1 MKRAIVIGACLACWP
16 ARAGVFKNIG
26 RDVAAGA
33 VEKIQPVLTATLAQ
47 AEASATRLEDHV
59 AVVAGTVLE
68 QANAKG
74 KERLDQVN
82 GILEARMLQAQL
94 EIKDV
99 TDHALSGV
107 GALIDSK
114 LDKVAKTATD
124 AAKELLKDLD
134 KTVKTTL
141 DLANDA
147 LKSRIADVGR
157 EINNAIDK
165 ADHTLA
171 ERLAQVDEI
180 VGRRLGNVDVIASK
194 QRVAIEETALR
205 TAVLIGLVVFTV
217 FVLRGLYAR
226 YSKLSKKATKGGGK
240 KANKH
245 GGKDLG
251 KPTSAGGEG
260 SAEELRNPW
269 GPRGGKRTLMFA
281 RGLGV
286 PLIGHLVVAGLGA
299 GVLFV
304 LYDRLPLGAR
314 SEAIA
319 LVAVHR
325 NGFTDSLKRFDFGR
339 ARFHASQL
347 EYLAPDDPTAH
358 GALIAKAELLRDVFL
373 RPTLLATEPGIAG
386 LWKRLDEN
394 RRLMSPQVDPDLLV
408 VEAMLLWET
417 GDSRHQELRAASL
430 CARALRVRTAPGGF
444 ALAPLA
450 RAYIETFVDAPY
462 IDDNAGLGRDS
473 YALDDLRAVL
483 DYAATED
490 SAHPL
495 AKRIQIVR
503 LMRIVDGASSTAYA
517 EMIQAHALVIAE
529 GRVAAAKAKGA
540 AAEAQGAAAKGKGA
554 AAKGKAATREKDP
567 LKEQRLEAAK
577 RVLTAWRNFDEALAD
592 PELARDPS
600 VLLVFRLN
608 DAQFVRAKWFVD
620 NPDTNELAPLL
631 VAAPKQLED
640 TAAAEPADRPAT
652 QVNTSANPPRSARPE
667 DRIMMLSPRLVW
679 ARRYRTLID
688 GPARA
693 LFELQEA
700 NRFAALEAA
709 AFAFEREIVRACVA
723 SGTNAT
729 ATPRTCQWDPREL
742 PRAAEAAA
750 ALGLYVSDSKVQSPR
765 SALARKLLHAR
776 PERGT
781 PAAASSKGKQP
792 TDQPTGDGK
801 QPSPEQQAQQAMLAR
816 GIRLL

>member
-1 MKRAIVIGACLACWP
+1 
-16 ARAGVFKNIG
+16 
-26 RDVAAGA
+26 
-33 VEKIQPVLTATLAQ
+33 
-47 AEASATRLEDHV
+47 
-59 AVVAGTVLE
+59 
-68 QANAKG
+68 
-74 KERLDQVN
+74 
-82 GILEARMLQAQL
+82 
-94 EIKDV
+94 V

-141 DLANDA
+141 DHANEV
-147 LKSRIADVGR
+147 LKSGIADVGR
-157 EINNAIDK
+157 EVNTAIDK

-217 FVLRGLYAR
+217 FVLRRLYER
-226 YSKLSKKATKGGGK
+226 YSKLIQKATKDGDK
-240 KANKH
+240 
-245 GGKDLG
+245 
-251 KPTSAGGEG
+251 KPTKNGAQKRHGPSQLVIRDRPTGDASATGEDQGTPTSGPGEG
-260 SAEELRNPW
+260 PAEDLRNPW

-286 PLIGHLVVAGLGA
+286 PLIGHLVVAALGA

-325 NGFTDSLKRFDFGR
+325 NGFTDSLKRFDFAR

-373 RPTLLATEPGIAG
+373 RPTLLGTEAGIAG
-386 LWKRLDEN
+386 LWKRLDETG
-394 RRLMSPQVDPDLLV
+394 RLMLPQVDPDLLV

-430 CARALRVRTAPGGF
+430 CARALRVRTVPGGF

-462 IDDNAGLGRDS
+462 IDEKAGLGRDS

-495 AKRIQIVR
+495 AKRIRIVR
-503 LMRIVDGASSTAYA
+503 LMRIVDAASSTAYA
-517 EMIQAHALVIAE
+517 DMVEAHALVIAE
-529 GRVAAAKAKGA
+529 GRVAAAKGQGA
-540 AAEAQGAAAKGKGA
+540 AAEGQGAAAKGKGA
-554 AAKGKAATREKDP
+554 AAKGKAATHEKDP
-567 LKEQRLEAAK
+567 LKEQRLEAAN
-577 RVLTAWRNFDEALAD
+577 RVLTAWRAFDEALAD

-600 VLLVFRLN
+600 ILLVFRLN
-608 DAQFVRAKWFVD
+608 DAQFVRARWFVEH
-620 NPDTNELAPLL
+620 PDTDKLAPLL
-631 VAAPKQLED
+631 VAVPKDLED
-640 TAAAEPADRPAT
+640 KTAAEPADRPAT
-652 QVNTSANPPRSARPE
+652 QVDTSANPPRSAKPE
-667 DRIMMLSPRLVW
+667 DRLMMLSPRLVW

-709 AFAFEREIVRACVA
+709 AFTFEREIVRACVA

-750 ALGLYVSDSKVQSPR
+750 ALGLYVSDPKVQSPR
-765 SALARKLLHAR
+765 SALARKLLRAR
-776 PERGT
+776 PERAT
-781 PAAASSKGKQP
+781 QPAASSRRKQP

-801 QPSPEQQAQQAMLAR
+801 QPSPEQQAEQAMLAR